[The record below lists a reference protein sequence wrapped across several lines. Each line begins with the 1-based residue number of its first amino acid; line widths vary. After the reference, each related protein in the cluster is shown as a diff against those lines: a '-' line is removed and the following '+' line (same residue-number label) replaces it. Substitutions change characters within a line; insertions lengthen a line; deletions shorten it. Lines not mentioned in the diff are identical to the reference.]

1 MSEFPESEQVLFVVN
16 TPLGFQVQSTV
27 RYWDLI
33 TTVKHPIMKGR
44 LEDVKQTLT
53 NPDVIHLSK
62 SDSQVYLFYKADGHK
77 RWVSVV
83 TKRLNGNGFL
93 ITAYRTSAIKEG
105 ERIWQK

>member
-16 TPLGFQVQSTV
+16 TPIGFQVQSTV

-53 NPDVIHLSK
+53 NPDVIHLIDILAYLK
-62 SDSQVYLFYKADGHK
+62 EGDSQFQLC
-77 RWVSVV
+77 
-83 TKRLNGNGFL
+83 
-93 ITAYRTSAIKEG
+93 
-105 ERIWQK
+105 